1 MGQGRCERRIEVILR
16 GSGPVGDG
24 GVEGWGWSRGRGL
37 VGSNV
42 GGRG

>member
-1 MGQGRCERRIEVILR
+1 MKMQKNVG

-24 GVEGWGWSRGRGL
+24 GSRGGGWPRGRGL

>member
-1 MGQGRCERRIEVILR
+1 M
-16 GSGPVGDG
+16 SGPTRDR
-24 GVEGWGWSRGRGL
+24 GVEGWGWSIEMGL